1 MPTERQ
7 KCIILQS
14 KNRDFMEL
22 LDLIQKRQSDRQYE
36 ARPVDRELVV
46 KCLEAARLAPSAC
59 NSQPWKF
66 VVVDE
71 PQLVLQVGEAAA
83 GMGMNKFAKEVP
95 VIVAVV
101 LEKMNLTA
109 RIGSVI
115 KDKEYSLLDMGI
127 AVEHFC
133 LQAAELGLGTCI
145 MGWFDEKKVKKLL
158 GIKNKR
164 VPLLITLGYPAG
176 ETRRKI
182 RKSLDDM
189 SSWNKY

>member
-1 MPTERQ
+1 MNLSE
-7 KCIILQS
+7 
-14 KNRDFMEL
+14 
-22 LDLIQKRQSDRQYE
+22 LIQKRQSDRKYVS
-36 ARPVDRELVV
+36 RPVSREMVM

-66 VVVDE
+66 VVVDDVALL
-71 PQLVLQVGEAAA
+71 PQMGAAAA
-83 GMGMNKFAKEVP
+83 GMGMNGFAREVP

-115 KDKEYSLLDMGI
+115 KDKEYSLLDVGI

-158 GIKNKR
+158 GIKGKR
-164 VPLLITLGYPAG
+164 VPLLISLGYPAG
-176 ETRRKI
+176 ETRKKA
-182 RKSLDDM
+182 RKSLEEM
-189 SSWNKY
+189 SSWNQY

>member
-1 MPTERQ
+1 
-7 KCIILQS
+7 
-14 KNRDFMEL
+14 MEFSE
-22 LDLIQKRQSDRQYE
+22 LIRKRQSDRKYE
-36 ARPVDRELVV
+36 RRPVDRQLVE

-66 VVVDE
+66 VVVDDDALL
-71 PQLVLQVGEAAA
+71 PQMGAAAA
-83 GMGMNKFAKEVP
+83 GMGMNGFAREVP

-115 KDKEYSLLDMGI
+115 KDKEYSLLDVGI

-133 LQAAELGLGTCI
+133 LQATELGLGTCI

-158 GIKNKR
+158 GIKGKR
-164 VPLLITLGYPAG
+164 VPLLLSLGYPAG
-176 ETRRKI
+176 ETRTKSRKPLE
-182 RKSLDDM
+182 KM
-189 SSWNKY
+189 SSWNQY

>member
-95 VIVAVV
+95 VIVALV

-145 MGWFDEKKVKKLL
+145 MGWFDEKKVKNLL